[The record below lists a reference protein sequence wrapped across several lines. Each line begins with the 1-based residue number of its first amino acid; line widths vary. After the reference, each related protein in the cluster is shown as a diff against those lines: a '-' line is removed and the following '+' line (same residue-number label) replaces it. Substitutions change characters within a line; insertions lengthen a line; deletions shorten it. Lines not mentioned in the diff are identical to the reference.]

1 MSALEIVERA
11 FEEYNRRQQDKK
23 AITLEDLLNI
33 IFE

>member
-1 MSALEIVERA
+1 MSALEIVECA
-11 FEEYNRRQQDKK
+11 FEEYNRRQQEKK